1 MDAKKIDDL
10 ATQLNRLIPD
20 SLREAGDD
28 LKSNFRAVAQSWFDR
43 LDLVTREEFDAQ
55 RAVLLKTR
63 EKLEALNARLDQ
75 LESE

>member
-1 MDAKKIDDL
+1 MDARKLDEL
-10 ATQLNRLIPD
+10 ASQLNQLIPA

-28 LKSNFRAVAQSWFDR
+28 LKSNFRAVAQGWFDR

-63 EKLEALNARLDQ
+63 EKLDALSQRLDE
-75 LESE
+75 LES